1 MNKLSL
7 GLMVALA
14 ATWGMMFMLFLDN
27 RALAGLAHNRADKEW
42 VRPATVSTL
51 AEACGRLSYVNKVD
65 QTLLYKAKEM
75 LDDIEDIQ
83 TYNASHEESQ
93 PGKRK
98 TRRRGGDGQIRSVSR
113 HADEGGDV
121 GRGGPR

>member
-27 RALAGLAHNRADKEW
+27 RALAGLADNRADKEW
-42 VRPATVSTL
+42 VRPSSVRILTD
-51 AEACGRLSYVNKVD
+51 ACGRLSYLNKVD

-83 TYNASHEESQ
+83 NHNASHEESQ
-93 PGKRK
+93 SGKRK
-98 TRRRGGDGQIRSVSR
+98 TRRRGGDGEVRSVAR
-113 HADEGGDV
+113 HADKGGDV
-121 GRGGPR
+121 GIGGP